1 MPKGR
6 QKVDRLAT
14 AQARGYVRG
23 ANRDKDQEYCE
34 TYYSDGSK
42 ALQDRVLSDYII
54 WASQEDENLRKEG
67 LREGQPVPDLATI
80 KDFIR
85 FYIYSSNGMISL
97 RPTKSS
103 VLNFAERFFAGFTR
117 LTKTTFDTRDTKDVY
132 KVWRSITELL
142 PADTKCEKW
151 ISKELVQEKVIEDIR
166 KAKHMFTHCD
176 LTNIF
181 VSLWTDDDP
190 MFIHPRYRVQLT
202 FAILIYCYTGARIG
216 TFIPDTSKKD
226 ERGLRYE
233 VLQATC

>member
-1 MPKGR
+1 M
-6 QKVDRLAT
+6 
-14 AQARGYVRG
+14 
-23 ANRDKDQEYCE
+23 
-34 TYYSDGSK
+34 
-42 ALQDRVLSDYII
+42 
-54 WASQEDENLRKEG
+54 
-67 LREGQPVPDLATI
+67 PDLATI

-85 FYIYSSNGMISL
+85 FYIFSSNGMISL

-117 LTKTTFDTRDTKDVY
+117 LTKSTFDTRDTKDVY

-142 PADTKCEKW
+142 FADTKCEKW
-151 ISKELVQEKVIEDIR
+151 ILKGLVQEEVIEDIR
-166 KAKHMFTHCD
+166 RAKHMFTHCD
-176 LTNIF
+176 LTNIL